1 MSRDRATQAQRR
13 CDAAP
18 LALVIAG
25 WALAAAPLAH
35 PLLAHGT
42 PFLEHAEDAG
52 WVHHQEH
59 GQHEPP
65 GAPRPSA
72 HHHAPGAPEHLQVPL
87 LAAAPA
93 LPFQTVMRAVLSPP
107 TGEHRPVSLP
117 RRWSNEQPQAP

>member
-1 MSRDRATQAQRR
+1 MSPARATQAQRR
-13 CDAAP
+13 RDAAP
-18 LALVIAG
+18 LALVVAG

-42 PFLEHAEDAG
+42 PFLQHPADEG
-52 WVHHQEH
+52 WVHHQKD
-59 GQHEPP
+59 GQHAPT
-65 GAPRPSA
+65 GVPRPTA

-93 LPFQTVMRAVLSPP
+93 LPFQTVMHAVLSPP
-107 TGEHRPVSLP
+107 EAQHRPVSLP